1 MVLEL
6 RHDGGQAGGL
16 HSFGASDPEVLAR
29 LSEGDL
35 AGIIGGERTPISRKY
50 SVKQFLVFSPI
61 RELKVVAPANQ

>member
-1 MVLEL
+1 
-6 RHDGGQAGGL
+6 
-16 HSFGASDPEVLAR
+16 